1 MERENMDAKVDLYD
15 STLRDG
21 TQGANISF
29 SLEDKILVAKKLD
42 DMGIRYIEGGFP
54 LSNEKDTEFFR
65 RMRDVKLK
73 NAKVASFGSTRKPGG
88 DVEDDLN
95 LQAILSAGAPVAT
108 VVGKGWTVHVTDV
121 LRTTL
126 DENINIVRESVEY
139 LKKRCSE
146 VIFDCEHFFDG
157 YKDNPTHALEVLH
170 AAEDGGADNLCLCD
184 TIGGTIT
191 SEIISIIRTVRE
203 TTSTPLGIH
212 AHNDVDMAVASSV
225 AAVEEGVTHVQG
237 TINGYG
243 ERCGNANLCSIIP
256 NLKLKLGINCV
267 TDEQLKLL
275 TPVSRYVAE
284 LANYPHNDKAPYVG
298 RDAFTHKAGQHVDVL
313 IKNDSAMEHIDSST
327 VGNERRILVSELA
340 GTGSVMKKM
349 LKYLPD
355 LEKRSPE
362 VIKVTKK
369 MKEMELRGYEY
380 EAAEASF
387 DLLVRRELGLV
398 KPLFTLVDY
407 DTTIFNNAENEDF
420 VLAGLRINVNGKQL
434 RGSAFGNGPVD
445 ALSNA
450 LMGTLRKAYKEVDDI
465 ELTDYKVRVVSGTSG
480 TSAKVR
486 VFVRSSNGH
495 ESWDTVGVSDN
506 VVVASWD
513 AIVDSLEYVLCESKV
528 VE

>member
-1 MERENMDAKVDLYD
+1 MDAKVDLYD

-42 DMGIRYIEGGFP
+42 DMGIKYIEGGFP
-54 LSNEKDTEFFR
+54 LSNEKDTEFFK

-88 DVEDDLN
+88 DVENDLN

-126 DENINIVRESVEY
+126 DENIELVRDSVEY
-139 LKKRCSE
+139 LKKRSDE

-157 YKDNPTHALEVLH
+157 FKDNPDFALDVLH

-191 SEIISIIRTVRE
+191 SEVISIIRQVRE
-203 TTSTPLGIH
+203 TTTTPLGFH
-212 AHNDVDMAVASSV
+212 GHNDVDMAVASSV
-225 AAVEEGVTHVQG
+225 AAVEEGVTHIQG

-243 ERCGNANLCSIIP
+243 ERCGNANLCTIIP
-256 NLKLKLGINCV
+256 NLKLKLGIDCV
-267 TDEQLKLL
+267 TDDQLKLM
-275 TPVSRYVAE
+275 TPASRYVAE
-284 LANYPHNDKAPYVG
+284 LANYPHNDKTAYVG

-313 IKNDSAMEHIDSST
+313 IKNDKAMEHIDSSV

-349 LKYLPD
+349 LKYLPGLD
-355 LEKRSPE
+355 KRSPE
-362 VIKVTKK
+362 VIRLTKK
-369 MKEMELRGYEY
+369 MKEQELLGYEY

-387 DLLVRRELGLV
+387 DLLVRRELGLITPSF
-398 KPLFTLVDY
+398 KLVDY
-407 DTTIFNNAENEDF
+407 ETTIFNNADGEDF
-420 VLAGLRINVNGKQL
+420 VLAGLRVSIDGKQF
-434 RGSAFGNGPVD
+434 RSSAFGDGPVD

-450 LMGTLRKAYKEVDDI
+450 LHSTLRHVYKEVEDI
-465 ELTDYKVRVVSGTSG
+465 ELIDYKVRVVSGTSG

-486 VFVRSSNGH
+486 VFVRSSNGQ
-495 ESWDTVGVSDN
+495 EQWDTVGVSDN
-506 VVVASWD
+506 VVVASWE
-513 AIVDSLEYVLCESKV
+513 AIVDSLEYVLCKTKV